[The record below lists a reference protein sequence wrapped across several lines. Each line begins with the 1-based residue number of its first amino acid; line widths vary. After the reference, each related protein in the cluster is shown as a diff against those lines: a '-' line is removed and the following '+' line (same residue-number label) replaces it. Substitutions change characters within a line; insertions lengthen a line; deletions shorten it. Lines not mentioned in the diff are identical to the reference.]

1 MAFATSQTNP
11 LRSVTPVRIEAVSQR
26 GPLAFLQPVI
36 WRKEPVRVL
45 VAFPKNALVATGT
58 TQPVDAYSC
67 ALVAAFAATPN
78 ALGSAAGNADLSP
91 EAAERLAAF
100 ALHQGA

>member
-1 MAFATSQTNP
+1 M
-11 LRSVTPVRIEAVSQR
+11 RIEAVSQR

>member
-1 MAFATSQTNP
+1 M
-11 LRSVTPVRIEAVSQR
+11 RIEAVSER
-26 GPLAFLQPVI
+26 GTLPFLQPMI
-36 WRKEPVRVL
+36 GRKESVRVV
-45 VAFPKNALVATGT
+45 VALPKYALLATGA
-58 TQPVDAYSC
+58 TQSVDAYSG